1 MPHIERDVPLAPRT
15 TFGVGGPARYFT
27 TVTSTLEIEAALRW
41 AKQEGVG
48 TFLLGGGSNLV
59 VSDAGI
65 DALVMHVTSLGVRV
79 QQAGGV
85 ATVSA
90 AAGEIWDDL
99 VARVV
104 ADGFAGL
111 ECLAGIPGAVG
122 ATPIQNVGAYG
133 QDVSETITSLVAIE
147 RATGERVTIAASE
160 CAFAYRDSIFKRE
173 WHQRFVIAE
182 VDFAL
187 RVGGP
192 PAIRYAEL
200 ERALSHAAPSLA
212 QVRAKVIE
220 LRRAKSMV
228 LDAADENGKSAGSF
242 FMNPIVANDV
252 AAGVEQVA
260 RELGVLRA
268 DETMPHF
275 AAGEGRTKLAAGWL
289 IERAGFA
296 KGAARGNV
304 GLSTRH
310 ALAIVNRGGASATE
324 IVDFAREIQDG
335 VEGRFGVRLHA
346 EPELVGFPDPDKI

>member
-1 MPHIERDVPLAPRT
+1 LHIERAVPLAPRT

-41 AKQEGVG
+41 AKHEGVA

-65 DALVMHVTSLGVRV
+65 DALVIHVASRGVRV
-79 QQAGGV
+79 EEARGV

-99 VARVV
+99 VAFVV
-104 ADGFAGL
+104 GKAFAGL

-133 QDVSETITSLVAIE
+133 QDVSETIRRLVAIE

-160 CAFAYRDSIFKRE
+160 CAFAYRDSIFKRA

-187 RVGGP
+187 RIGGA
-192 PAIRYAEL
+192 PAVRYSEL
-200 ERALSHAAPSLA
+200 ERALPSVNPTLA
-212 QVRAKVIE
+212 EVRSKVIE

-242 FMNPIVANDV
+242 FMNPVVANDV
-252 AAGVEQVA
+252 ADGVEGVA
-260 RELGVLRA
+260 RELGVLGTA
-268 DETMPHF
+268 EAMPRF
-275 AAGEGRTKLAAGWL
+275 PAGEGKTKLAAGWL
-289 IERAGFA
+289 IERAGFK
-296 KGAARGNV
+296 KGTARGNV

-310 ALAIVNRGGASATE
+310 ALAIVNRGGASANE
-324 IVDFAREIQDG
+324 IVDFARFIRDG
-335 VEGRFGVRLHA
+335 VEARFAVRLHA
-346 EPELVGFPDPDKI
+346 EPELVGFADAI